1 MKRQSQC
8 RIFRQNVSNESVT
21 KTNLFGL
28 EGFFLATKGRSLLD
42 TGVRRTKKIALFS
55 SGGSFSL
62 RTNRRVKLGRG
73 RICSLGGA
81 FLFVVIAALAQPD
94 VNPAGDPAAT
104 DESRPASVATPT
116 SDAEAN
122 EAGQP
127 LIPEAPGESPRTGV
141 GTTMQPEP
149 VAPAQES
156 VAPAEEP
163 VAPAGAT
170 AVADQAMI
178 PPEPA
183 RKLWRI
189 SPIFSTGVLYDDNIF
204 LTNTDRVADVIWTIP
219 FGLSFELGD
228 FRSNS
233 ENYVTAQWI
242 GIPTFY
248 TNNPNENALRPSGL
262 LARPVSVDEARRA
275 IPERFRNFQRG

>member
-1 MKRQSQC
+1 M
-8 RIFRQNVSNESVT
+8 
-21 KTNLFGL
+21 
-28 EGFFLATKGRSLLD
+28 KGR
-42 TGVRRTKKIALFS
+42 I
-55 SGGSFSL
+55 L
-62 RTNRRVKLGRG
+62 RFWSACAWVVV
-73 RICSLGGA
+73 IGA
-81 FLFVVIAALAQPD
+81 FAQSDINQAENPPIA
-94 VNPAGDPAAT
+94 
-104 DESRPASVATPT
+104 DERTPASVTTPT
-116 SDAEAN
+116 SDADAN
-122 EAGQP
+122 AAAQP
-127 LIPEAPGESPRTGV
+127 LAPQAPGESPRTGV

-149 VAPAQES
+149 VAPAEEP

-189 SPIFSTGVLYDDNIF
+189 SPIFSAGVVYDDNIF

-233 ENYVTAQWI
+233 ENYVTARWI

-248 TNNPNENALRPSGL
+248 TNNPNENHFDQRAPCSPSIGGRSSSGNSGAVSEFLRGASREVNTTYYD
-262 LARPVSVDEARRA
+262 ANVR
-275 IPERFRNFQRG
+275 Q